1 MIAGGLLAAVNG
13 GTTSRLPN
21 TTNLQFAAVDGEAL
35 TIRLDQQG
43 VRCSQ
48 SSACTNQKPEPSY
61 VLRAMGLTES
71 QAYSSIRFGFS
82 EMNTAAEVD
91 IAVEAITRLHE
102 ALSRFAVA

>member
-1 MIAGGLLAAVNG
+1 
-13 GTTSRLPN
+13 
-21 TTNLQFAAVDGEAL
+21 
-35 TIRLDQQG
+35 
-43 VRCSQ
+43 
-48 SSACTNQKPEPSY
+48 
-61 VLRAMGLTES
+61 MGLTES